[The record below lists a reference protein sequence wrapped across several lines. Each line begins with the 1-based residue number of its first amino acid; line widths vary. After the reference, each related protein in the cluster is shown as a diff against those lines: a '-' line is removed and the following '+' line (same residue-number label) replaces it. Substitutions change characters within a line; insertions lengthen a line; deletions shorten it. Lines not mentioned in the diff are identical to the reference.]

1 MPEET
6 LTYRIEIDSSDV
18 GAQLDRLRGQIDAAV
33 GTGAASAV
41 APAGI
46 SQFLGTGFAS
56 SIDGS
61 FASPDLTQKMSSGLA
76 RTLDFIDRSADRAQ
90 LGYSRFVDDAR
101 RIGLMASS
109 EFPIYTPPQSAAQ
122 AQLNQG

>member
-6 LTYRIEIDSSDV
+6 IKYRVEIDSSDV
-18 GAQLDRLRGQIDAAV
+18 GAQLDQIRNQIDAAIGA
-33 GTGAASAV
+33 GTVSTI
-41 APAGI
+41 APAGL
-46 SQFLGTGFAS
+46 SQFLGTGFTSAM
-56 SIDGS
+56 DGS
-61 FASPDLTQKMSSGLA
+61 FASPDLTQRMSSGLA

-101 RIGLMASS
+101 RIGLMSSS
-109 EFPIYTPPQSAAQ
+109 EFPIYTPPPSAAQ